1 MFLALEFPPRAE
13 SSAFANSDVAAFL
26 SLQSYADR

>member
-1 MFLALEFPPRAE
+1 MFLALEFPRAE